1 MLCQSNL
8 RQIAYIALFSKN
20 NFKWNVCVQNY
31 ILFTIGPFFVQ
42 LPFGRERAKTDR
54 HRQLHTWIH
63 QGNFQGPPILVGPP
77 FSYYSHKNPLKS
89 GNGREAYWEGGPG
102 PLGVTGEIPPELVKD
117 FSISMSSSEIL
128 TIQPEAGYCS
138 LIWNPSMDPDNG

>member
-1 MLCQSNL
+1 VRKTTVIVNSIPGFLDP
-8 RQIAYIALFSKN
+8 
-20 NFKWNVCVQNY
+20 WNH
-31 ILFTIGPFFVQ
+31 
-42 LPFGRERAKTDR
+42 RER
-54 HRQLHTWIH
+54 HFPL
-63 QGNFQGPPILVGPP
+63 QGEIPRTTILVGPP

-138 LIWNPSMDPDNG
+138 LIWNPDLESLYGSR